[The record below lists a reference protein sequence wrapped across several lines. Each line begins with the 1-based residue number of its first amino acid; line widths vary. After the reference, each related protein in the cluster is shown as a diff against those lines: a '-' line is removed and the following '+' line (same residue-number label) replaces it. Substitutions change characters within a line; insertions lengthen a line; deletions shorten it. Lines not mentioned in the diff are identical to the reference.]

1 MRYLHVHLGP
11 HKTGST
17 SIQAFLRD
25 HVSNDIL
32 TARDALYVTD
42 PLVKQLGTALQA
54 KDWAAA
60 RTVAKDLQNFLL
72 LTNASEVFI
81 SSEDLSGGLV
91 GRGRTR
97 RVYPRLFENVKLID
111 DALSE
116 IFECTYYF
124 FVRDENDWLRSVYN
138 QNLKHRAS
146 AVSFDGFADGI
157 RGHRS
162 WPSVLK
168 KVQNY
173 FGDRFVAL
181 PYTRYTEG
189 SVVQRFADVAML
201 RLAVKKDTYGMYQ
214 ENKSPDPQIV
224 QSLEVINKS
233 HASAYAKRNAR
244 KYLTAMSEKN
254 TENGI
259 QNSNSASND
268 LPGNRKNAAYWPPN
282 LVRPNQLADQLSALW
297 DRTEWR
303 VPSQEPPNLLPDFST
318 DFKKSS
324 IDLTEGDEM
333 FPGGG
338 RHDMHQ
344 QDKILRHRFR
354 GLPLVC
360 YYNAF
365 AISYLRRSTPHTQH
379 AKRLF
384 LHLWENEHPVMLATL
399 PTRWLISVLQTFMDH
414 GTSEAQRHVG
424 TAGFFFSNTMKAYE
438 AERGLEGHASDN
450 IYSNTEPSTK
460 NGFPGLDRFALGN
473 TDLMLN
479 LLAQLLE
486 ASAQD
491 DVSGRVL
498 QEFLLRTRAANTL
511 FSRMDQSRIHHHAD
525 KKGFEN
531 CWSFF
536 ERPDRIKQI
545 D

>member
-1 MRYLHVHLGP
+1 MRNLHVHLGP

-25 HVSNDIL
+25 HVSTDIL

-54 KDWAAA
+54 KDWDAASA
-60 RTVAKDLQNFLL
+60 VAKDLQDLL
-72 LTNASEVFI
+72 LLANAREVFI

-91 GRGRTR
+91 GRGRVR

-111 DALSE
+111 DALGD

-124 FVRDENDWLRSVYN
+124 FVRDEDDWLRSVYN

-146 AVSFDGFADGI
+146 ATDFDKFANGI

-162 WPSVLK
+162 WPSVLRK
-168 KVQNY
+168 AQDR

-189 SVVQRFADVAML
+189 SVVQRFADAAMP
-201 RLAVKKDTYGMYQ
+201 RLLVKKDTYSMYQ
-214 ENKSPDPQIV
+214 ENKAPDPQIV
-224 QSLEVINKS
+224 QALEVVNKS
-233 HASAYAKRNAR
+233 YASVYAKRNAR
-244 KYLTAMSEKN
+244 KYLTTPSQKSADE
-254 TENGI
+254 GI
-259 QNSNSASND
+259 ATSTSASED
-268 LPGNRKNAAYWPPN
+268 LAQNEEHAGDWPPN
-282 LVRPNQLADQLSALW
+282 PVRPNHLADELSALW
-297 DRTEWR
+297 DRTELR
-303 VPSQEPPNLLPDFST
+303 VRSQEPPNLLPDLST
-318 DFKKSS
+318 DFKQAC
-324 IDLTEGDEM
+324 IDLTEGEEA

-344 QDKILRHRFR
+344 QDRILRHRFR

-360 YYNAF
+360 FYNAF

-384 LHLWENEHPVMLATL
+384 CHLWENEYRIMLATL
-399 PTRWLISVLQTFMDH
+399 PTRWLISVLQTFMEH

-438 AERGLEGHASDN
+438 AERGLEGHPADN
-450 IYSNTEPSTK
+450 IYAHTEPSTK

-486 ASAQD
+486 ASARD

-498 QEFLLRTRAANTL
+498 RELLLRTRAANTL
-511 FSRMDQSRIHHHAD
+511 FSRMDQSRIHHKAD

-536 ERPDRIKQI
+536 EEPDRRK
-545 D
+545 